1 MPSNNETKYIKA
13 LNSLES
19 KVAKNEFVEIK
30 VDSTSLDQIQEVVST
45 MEWSLEV
52 AVNSCLT
59 HALSVSKSIDLSEIE
74 GFSLMEDFESIE
86 LDLSVKNQNRLDKL
100 AGSHEL
106 DVDERILSYVFKE
119 SVMSF
124 YCLLFQKSLENE
136 QK

>member
-1 MPSNNETKYIKA
+1 
-13 LNSLES
+13 
-19 KVAKNEFVEIK
+19 
-30 VDSTSLDQIQEVVST
+30 

-59 HALSVSKSIDLSEIE
+59 HALFVSKSIDLSEIE

-100 AGSHEL
+100 AGSNEL